1 MRTVPRICSTA
12 VSVAFSAS
20 MLPAATGLLAHEW
33 LGLALVVLAIAH
45 VVLGWET
52 GMRIARAAV
61 KPHSGGAH
69 MLLVLDFA
77 TLVTIVVCACSGLA
91 VSGTVR
97 PALGMVQTNGFF
109 FWDPLHAASAKV
121 LFILVVVHIAVRLR
135 CVAIRFSRKRFT
147 RRKESSH
154 D

>member
-52 GMRIARAAV
+52 GDAYR
-61 KPHSGGAH
+61 
-69 MLLVLDFA
+69 
-77 TLVTIVVCACSGLA
+77 
-91 VSGTVR
+91 
-97 PALGMVQTNGFF
+97 
-109 FWDPLHAASAKV
+109 
-121 LFILVVVHIAVRLR
+121 
-135 CVAIRFSRKRFT
+135 
-147 RRKESSH
+147 
-154 D
+154 